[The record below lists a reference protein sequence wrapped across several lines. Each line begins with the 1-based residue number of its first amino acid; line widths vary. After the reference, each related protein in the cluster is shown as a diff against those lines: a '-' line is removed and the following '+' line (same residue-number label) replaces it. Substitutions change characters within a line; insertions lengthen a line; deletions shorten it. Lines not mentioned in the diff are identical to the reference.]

1 MEEVL
6 SQLNSSKKVKGNF
19 FLSWPIDIYESNA
32 KRQRNRENIAT
43 LGEKKMGY
51 PSKSMLRWRGT
62 ILIFKTRFEAG
73 MRACSCI

>member
-19 FLSWPIDIYESNA
+19 FLSGPIDIYESNA

-43 LGEKKMGY
+43 LGEKKNWL
-51 PSKSMLRWRGT
+51 P
-62 ILIFKTRFEAG
+62 FKKYVTLARNDFNL
-73 MRACSCI
+73 